1 MSDHSYV
8 TRRAMLAFAAGT
20 LAASVPLPAVAMT
33 KRSARKLVERVVAD
47 INTVIDSGKS
57 EEDML
62 ADFEQI
68 FVDYADVNTIARY
81 ALGVEARSA
90 TASQLKA
97 FTAAFQKYMAGKYG
111 RRFREFIGGRVEV
124 TGVREVKSFFE
135 VTTIAHLQ
143 GVAPFE
149 VAFLVSDRSGE
160 EKFFN
165 MFIEGL
171 SMLLSERTE
180 IGAMLDKRGGDL
192 DRMIKDLQK
201 LG

>member
-1 MSDHSYV
+1 MNKPPIS
-8 TRRAMLAFAAGT
+8 RRTLLAISAGAAAT
-20 LAASVPLPAVAMT
+20 SLPLPALATT
-33 KRSARKLVERVVAD
+33 KRSARKLVELVIAD
-47 INTVIDSGKS
+47 INKVIDSGKN
-57 EEDML
+57 EADML

-81 ALGVEARSA
+81 ALGVDAR
-90 TASQLKA
+90 TASASQMKA
-97 FTAAFQKYMAGKYG
+97 FTAAFQKYMATKYG
-111 RRFREFIGGRVEV
+111 KRFREFIGGRIEIRD
-124 TGVREVKSFFE
+124 VREVKSFFE
-135 VTTIAHLQ
+135 VTTLAHLQ
-143 GVAPFE
+143 GSAPFE

-165 MFIEGL
+165 MLIEGL

-192 DRMIKDLQK
+192 DRMIADLQK